1 MGTGI
6 NGRAS
11 VAAAAVLAPPPAP
24 SRDPA
29 MSRRRCAS
37 AGLSWQQDQAL
48 GSTMR
53 IVRELGPTGFV
64 LQEEG
69 GPAHRVF
76 LGEPHSCT
84 CATFLREKDL
94 CSHIC
99 WILLKKFKIPRNH
112 EYAFQLGLLEGEIN
126 DILQQLQQ
134 EQTLPPRAN
143 TLSTKTLQK
152 EDDGYINQKEI
163 DAEDVCPICQEELLK
178 KMFPITYCRYGCGNN
193 VHITCM
199 KIWADHQGELES
211 DSVVK
216 CPLCREEFAPL
227 KLILEEF
234 RNSTQLVTA
243 AEKVRLDK
251 HLGLPCN
258 NCRAFPIEGKCYKCT
273 ECSEYHLCHECFTSF
288 CHPPHVFT
296 FRQKRN
302 QKWRS
307 LDQVSQLS
315 TSGGN
320 LKSVNPGDN
329 SKEEMLHLQEKSSCI
344 PKHIV
349 KSLPLMLI
357 RKCSNFLAPG
367 LQCRLCLKIFCLGQ
381 YGRLLPCNH
390 KFHRECIDNWLLH
403 QKNACPIDGYIVY
416 NPLTW
421 KDISANRDVNQ
432 PGSQTNTTKL
442 AKQMKPELFIPGIGL
457 FFKQTLLG
465 HPLEKSQDSLQRLHN
480 NKDPPHSQQGLILN
494 GISYF
499 HLGDSDSSQHSIDR
513 NLNLQFSRHG
523 KDLAHKP
530 FQKILSQKS
539 YSVTSRKDAI
549 SNGTRGL
556 NGTCTNKEKGAKV
569 CYDHANPNKVVSFE
583 DRNNHE
589 ISACVRFP
597 GKLNFEDN
605 LGGTIDYTFPKR
617 DSKCVGKARQQRRLL
632 ARPPKHK
639 PLSLKTTEVAL
650 LMEGIPL
657 NNKS

>member
-1 MGTGI
+1 
-6 NGRAS
+6 
-11 VAAAAVLAPPPAP
+11 
-24 SRDPA
+24 
-29 MSRRRCAS
+29 
-37 AGLSWQQDQAL
+37 
-48 GSTMR
+48 
-53 IVRELGPTGFV
+53 
-64 LQEEG
+64 
-69 GPAHRVF
+69 
-76 LGEPHSCT
+76 
-84 CATFLREKDL
+84 
-94 CSHIC
+94 
-99 WILLKKFKIPRNH
+99 ILLKKFKIPRNH

-126 DILQQLQQ
+126 DMLQRLQQ
-134 EQTLPPRAN
+134 EQTLSPRAN
-143 TLSTKTLQK
+143 TLSTKTFQK

-163 DAEDVCPICQEELLK
+163 DAEAVCPICQEELLK
-178 KMFPITYCRYGCGNN
+178 KMFPITYCRYSCGNN

-243 AEKVRLDK
+243 AEKKYTMLATLVF
-251 HLGLPCN
+251 LGALSVVN
-258 NCRAFPIEGKCYKCT
+258 ITYAMNASLAFAI
-273 ECSEYHLCHECFTSF
+273 
-288 CHPPHVFT
+288 
-296 FRQKRN
+296 
-302 QKWRS
+302 
-307 LDQVSQLS
+307 
-315 TSGGN
+315 
-320 LKSVNPGDN
+320 
-329 SKEEMLHLQEKSSCI
+329 LHMFS
-344 PKHIV
+344 P
-349 KSLPLMLI
+349 
-357 RKCSNFLAPG
+357 FD
-367 LQCRLCLKIFCLGQ
+367 
-381 YGRLLPCNH
+381 
-390 KFHRECIDNWLLH
+390 RECIDNWLLH

-421 KDISANRDVNQ
+421 KDISAIRNVSQ

-442 AKQMKPELFIPGIGL
+442 VKQMEPELFIPGIGL

-465 HPLEKSQDSLQRLHN
+465 HTLEKSQDSLQRLHN
-480 NKDPPHSQQGLILN
+480 NKDPPHSQQGLTLN
-494 GISYF
+494 GLSYF
-499 HLGDSDSSQHSIDR
+499 HLGDSDSSQHNIDR
-513 NLNLQFSRHG
+513 NLSLQFSRYG

-539 YSVTSRKDAI
+539 YSVTSSKDAV

-569 CYDHANPNKVVSFE
+569 YHADQANPNKVVAFE

-605 LGGTIDYTFPKR
+605 LGGTIGFTFPKR
-617 DSKCVGKARQQRRLL
+617 DNKCVGKARQQRRLL
-632 ARPPKHK
+632 TRPPKHK

>member
-1 MGTGI
+1 MDSHCVALTG
-6 NGRAS
+6 G
-11 VAAAAVLAPPPAP
+11 
-24 SRDPA
+24 RDPA

-69 GPAHRVF
+69 GRVF

-84 CATFLREKDL
+84 CATFLREKEL

-126 DILQQLQQ
+126 DMLQRLQQ
-134 EQTLPPRAN
+134 EQTLPSRAN

-152 EDDGYINQKEI
+152 EDEGYINQKEI

-178 KMFPITYCRYGCGNN
+178 KMFPITYCRYSCGNN

-288 CHPPHVFT
+288 CHPQHVFT

-302 QKWRS
+302 QRWRS

-315 TSGGN
+315 TTGGN
-320 LKSVNPGDN
+320 LKSINPDKFF
-329 SKEEMLHLQEKSSCI
+329 SYYLICI

-349 KSLPLMLI
+349 RSLPMMWI

-381 YGRLLPCNH
+381 YARLLPCNH

-421 KDISANRDVNQ
+421 KDISASRDVSQ
-432 PGSQTNTTKL
+432 PGSHTNTTKL
-442 AKQMKPELFIPGIGL
+442 VKQMEPELFIPGIGL

-465 HPLEKSQDSLQRLHN
+465 HTFEKSQDSLQRLHN
-480 NKDPPHSQQGLILN
+480 NKDPPHSQQGLTLN
-494 GISYF
+494 GLSYF
-499 HLGDSDSSQHSIDR
+499 HLGDSDSSQHNIDR
-513 NLNLQFSRHG
+513 NLSLQFSRHG

-530 FQKILSQKS
+530 FQKILSQKA

-549 SNGTRGL
+549 SKGTR
-556 NGTCTNKEKGAKV
+556 
-569 CYDHANPNKVVSFE
+569 
-583 DRNNHE
+583 
-589 ISACVRFP
+589 ACVRFP

-605 LGGTIDYTFPKR
+605 LGGTIDFTFPKR
-617 DSKCVGKARQQRRLL
+617 DNKCVGKVRQQRRLL

>member
-6 NGRAS
+6 NSRAS
-11 VAAAAVLAPPPAP
+11 VAVLAPPPAP

-227 KLILEEF
+227 KLILDEF

-273 ECSEYHLCHECFTSF
+273 ECSEYHLCHQCFTSF

-315 TSGGN
+315 TSGGS

-329 SKEEMLHLQEKSSCI
+329 SKEEMLHLQENSTEN
-344 PKHIV
+344 V
-349 KSLPLMLI
+349 LTT
-357 RKCSNFLAPG
+357 
-367 LQCRLCLKIFCLGQ
+367 
-381 YGRLLPCNH
+381 
-390 KFHRECIDNWLLH
+390 
-403 QKNACPIDGYIVY
+403 GYC
-416 NPLTW
+416 
-421 KDISANRDVNQ
+421 
-432 PGSQTNTTKL
+432 TK
-442 AKQMKPELFIPGIGL
+442 KM
-457 FFKQTLLG
+457 
-465 HPLEKSQDSLQRLHN
+465 H
-480 NKDPPHSQQGLILN
+480 
-494 GISYF
+494 
-499 HLGDSDSSQHSIDR
+499 
-513 NLNLQFSRHG
+513 
-523 KDLAHKP
+523 
-530 FQKILSQKS
+530 
-539 YSVTSRKDAI
+539 V
-549 SNGTRGL
+549 
-556 NGTCTNKEKGAKV
+556 
-569 CYDHANPNKVVSFE
+569 
-583 DRNNHE
+583 
-589 ISACVRFP
+589 
-597 GKLNFEDN
+597 
-605 LGGTIDYTFPKR
+605 
-617 DSKCVGKARQQRRLL
+617 
-632 ARPPKHK
+632 
-639 PLSLKTTEVAL
+639 L
-650 LMEGIPL
+650 LMDIL
-657 NNKS
+657 YIIH

>member
-1 MGTGI
+1 YCVGGCGI
-6 NGRAS
+6 RA
-11 VAAAAVLAPPPAP
+11 
-24 SRDPA
+24 PA

-53 IVRELGPTGFV
+53 IVRELGPTGFL

-69 GPAHRVF
+69 ASPAGWVF
-76 LGEPHSCT
+76 LGEPHSCS

-134 EQTLPPRAN
+134 EQTFPPRAN

-193 VHITCM
+193 IHITCM

-234 RNSTQLVTA
+234 RNSIQLVTA

-288 CHPPHVFT
+288 CHPPHIFT

-302 QKWRS
+302 QRWRS

-329 SKEEMLHLQEKSSCI
+329 SKEELCI
-344 PKHIV
+344 PKHVV

-367 LQCRLCLKIFCLGQ
+367 LQCRLCLKMFCLGQ
-381 YGRLLPCNH
+381 YARLLPCNH

-403 QKNACPIDGYIVY
+403 QKNACPIDGYTVY

-421 KDISANRDVNQ
+421 KDRSANRDISQ

-442 AKQMKPELFIPGIGL
+442 AKQKEPELFIPGIGL

-465 HPLEKSQDSLQRLHN
+465 HTREKSQDSLQRLYN
-480 NKDPPHSQQGLILN
+480 NKDPPHSQGGLTLN
-494 GISYF
+494 SISDF
-499 HLGDSDSSQHSIDR
+499 HLGDSDYSQHSIDR

-523 KDLAHKP
+523 KDLAYKP

-549 SNGTRGL
+549 SDGTRGL

-569 CYDHANPNKVVSFE
+569 CHADHANPNKLVYFE
-583 DRNNHE
+583 DRHNHE

-597 GKLNFEDN
+597 GKLNLEDN
-605 LGGTIDYTFPKR
+605 LGDTIDYTFPKR
-617 DSKCVGKARQQRRLL
+617 DSKCMGKARQQRRLL